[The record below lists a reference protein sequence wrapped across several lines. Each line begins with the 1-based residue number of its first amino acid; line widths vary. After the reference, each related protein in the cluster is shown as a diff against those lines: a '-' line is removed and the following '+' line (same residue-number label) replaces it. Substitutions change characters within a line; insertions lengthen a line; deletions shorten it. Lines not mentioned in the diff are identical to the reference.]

1 MKDIMDVAREVKSFD
16 YEEAHKE
23 IFELIKKDKTWLAEI
38 VQNHVSEIIEDVLFV
53 KKILPV
59 SSGKNPDDAHNN
71 CHEADEQAITQHL
84 PKRITI
90 HIPDY
95 GRQLK
100 TYEDKNK
107 TV

>member
-53 KKILPV
+53 KKIVHDYHNPIVLNDELEENEE
-59 SSGKNPDDAHNN
+59 KNDTPS
-71 CHEADEQAITQHL
+71 
-84 PKRITI
+84 
-90 HIPDY
+90 
-95 GRQLK
+95 
-100 TYEDKNK
+100 
-107 TV
+107 